1 MIFHRFRRLKGLE
14 SRWQTF
20 MPLID
25 IQAHSVWLGRCDRSG
40 GHRKRP
46 GRENALSARSPR
58 HLWLCNVNQTTTS
71 REKRGVV
78 ISPPYAGVRVDEKAG
93 RGRWLR
99 GGKKS
104 SLQGEDWLSTVP
116 PVPLPQHRFC
126 PSISLKRPP
135 PANQRQGLT
144 FPRSSSGGR
153 GAQPLSSLYP
163 CDVRSSLFTWTT
175 G

>member
-1 MIFHRFRRLKGLE
+1 MIFHRFGRLKGLE

-46 GRENALSARSPR
+46 GRENALFTRSPR

-78 ISPPYAGVRVDEKAG
+78 ISPPYAGVRVDETAG
-93 RGRWLR
+93 RRR
-99 GGKKS
+99 
-104 SLQGEDWLSTVP
+104 
-116 PVPLPQHRFC
+116 
-126 PSISLKRPP
+126 
-135 PANQRQGLT
+135 
-144 FPRSSSGGR
+144 
-153 GAQPLSSLYP
+153 
-163 CDVRSSLFTWTT
+163 
-175 G
+175 